1 MYWPF
6 FYDWTYILL
15 IPALILSMWAQF
27 RVSSTFN
34 RFSKVRAS
42 SGMTATQMAEQ
53 LLHAEGVYDVS
64 VERTRG
70 NLTDHYDPKNMVLRL
85 SDSTANSTSVAALG
99 VAAHEAGHV
108 LQHRDGYAPLMLRT
122 AAVPV
127 VNIGSNLSWPLFVA
141 GLIFSWEPLLYAGI
155 ALFALAVLFAL
166 IRGFRQAGAKG
177 LGSFWVDMVRIVMF
191 ILIPL
196 NLALSL
202 VLAGGGV
209 IQGLGTYDTALRI
222 TQTRGRLAADSP
234 RKAGLALA
242 LFERHVDAEALLARL
257 QLTPSGVVTPLMF
270 EHGLID
276 RARAFEEQLRRQ
288 GTPVEAHYF
297 EGLGHPLFRY
307 RERLGRVFYDIR
319 EITDKFLFKLKMNN

>member
-27 RVSSTFN
+27 RVSSTFS

-166 IRGFRQAGAKG
+166 ITLPVEFNASKRALAALETNGYLQHGEEMRGAKKVLSAAAMTYVASAFMAIMQLLRLLAIAGA
-177 LGSFWVDMVRIVMF
+177 
-191 ILIPL
+191 
-196 NLALSL
+196 
-202 VLAGGGV
+202 
-209 IQGLGTYDTALRI
+209 
-222 TQTRGRLAADSP
+222 
-234 RKAGLALA
+234 
-242 LFERHVDAEALLARL
+242 
-257 QLTPSGVVTPLMF
+257 
-270 EHGLID
+270 
-276 RARAFEEQLRRQ
+276 RR
-288 GTPVEAHYF
+288 
-297 EGLGHPLFRY
+297 
-307 RERLGRVFYDIR
+307 D
-319 EITDKFLFKLKMNN
+319 D

>member
-27 RVSSTFN
+27 RVSSTFS

-42 SGMTATQMAEQ
+42 SGKTATQMAEQ

-70 NLTDHYDPKNMVLRL
+70 NLTDHYDPRNMVLRL

-127 VNIGSNLSWPLFVA
+127 VNIGSNLSWPLFLV

-166 IRGFRQAGAKG
+166 ITLPWSSTPPNAPSRRWRQRLPPARRGDARREKG
-177 LGSFWVDMVRIVMF
+177 
-191 ILIPL
+191 
-196 NLALSL
+196 
-202 VLAGGGV
+202 
-209 IQGLGTYDTALRI
+209 ALR
-222 TQTRGRLAADSP
+222 RGHDLRGQRLHGHHAAFAPAGHRRGAP
-234 RKAGLALA
+234 R
-242 LFERHVDAEALLARL
+242 RL
-257 QLTPSGVVTPLMF
+257 TK
-270 EHGLID
+270 
-276 RARAFEEQLRRQ
+276 RQ
-288 GTPVEAHYF
+288 KMNIF
-297 EGLGHPLFRY
+297 
-307 RERLGRVFYDIR
+307 R
-319 EITDKFLFKLKMNN
+319 EITTNVRKTGAT

>member
-27 RVSSTFN
+27 RVSSTFS
-34 RFSKVRAS
+34 RFSKVRAF

-64 VERTRG
+64 VERTCG

-166 IRGFRQAGAKG
+166 ITLPVEFNASKRALAALETNGYLQPGEEMRGAKK
-177 LGSFWVDMVRIVMF
+177 V
-191 ILIPL
+191 
-196 NLALSL
+196 LS
-202 VLAGGGV
+202 AAAM
-209 IQGLGTYDTALRI
+209 TYVASAFMAIMQLLR
-222 TQTRGRLAADSP
+222 
-234 RKAGLALA
+234 
-242 LFERHVDAEALLARL
+242 LLAIAG
-257 QLTPSGVVTPLMF
+257 S
-270 EHGLID
+270 
-276 RARAFEEQLRRQ
+276 RR
-288 GTPVEAHYF
+288 
-297 EGLGHPLFRY
+297 
-307 RERLGRVFYDIR
+307 D
-319 EITDKFLFKLKMNN
+319 D

>member
-27 RVSSTFN
+27 RVSSTFS

-53 LLHAEGVYDVS
+53 LLHAEGVYAVS

-127 VNIGSNLSWPLFVA
+127 VNIGSNLSWPLFLV

-155 ALFALAVLFAL
+155 ALFALAVLFAIITL
-166 IRGFRQAGAKG
+166 PVEFNASKRALAALEANGYLQPGEEMRGAKK
-177 LGSFWVDMVRIVMF
+177 V
-191 ILIPL
+191 
-196 NLALSL
+196 LS
-202 VLAGGGV
+202 AAAM
-209 IQGLGTYDTALRI
+209 TYVASAFMAIMQLLR
-222 TQTRGRLAADSP
+222 
-234 RKAGLALA
+234 
-242 LFERHVDAEALLARL
+242 LLAIA
-257 QLTPSGVVTPLMF
+257 GV
-270 EHGLID
+270 
-276 RARAFEEQLRRQ
+276 RR
-288 GTPVEAHYF
+288 
-297 EGLGHPLFRY
+297 
-307 RERLGRVFYDIR
+307 D
-319 EITDKFLFKLKMNN
+319 D

>member
-27 RVSSTFN
+27 RVSSTFS

-127 VNIGSNLSWPLFVA
+127 VNIGSNLSWPLFLV
-141 GLIFSWEPLLYAGI
+141 GVIFSWEPLLYAGI

-166 IRGFRQAGAKG
+166 ITLPVEFNASKRALAALETNGYLQPGEEMRGAKK
-177 LGSFWVDMVRIVMF
+177 V
-191 ILIPL
+191 
-196 NLALSL
+196 LS
-202 VLAGGGV
+202 AAAM
-209 IQGLGTYDTALRI
+209 TYVASAFMAIMQLLR
-222 TQTRGRLAADSP
+222 
-234 RKAGLALA
+234 
-242 LFERHVDAEALLARL
+242 LLAIAG
-257 QLTPSGVVTPLMF
+257 S
-270 EHGLID
+270 
-276 RARAFEEQLRRQ
+276 RR
-288 GTPVEAHYF
+288 
-297 EGLGHPLFRY
+297 
-307 RERLGRVFYDIR
+307 D
-319 EITDKFLFKLKMNN
+319 D

>member
-1 MYWPF
+1 MYFPF
-6 FYDWTYILL
+6 FYDWTYLLL
-15 IPALILSMWAQF
+15 IPALLLSLWAQF
-27 RVSSTFN
+27 RVSSTFS

-53 LLHAEGVYDVS
+53 LLHSEGVYDVS

-127 VNIGSNLSWPLFVA
+127 VNIGSNLSWPLFLV

-166 IRGFRQAGAKG
+166 ITLPVEFNASKRALAALETNGYLQPGEEMRGAKKVLSAAAMTYVASAFMAIMQLLRLLAIAGA
-177 LGSFWVDMVRIVMF
+177 
-191 ILIPL
+191 
-196 NLALSL
+196 
-202 VLAGGGV
+202 
-209 IQGLGTYDTALRI
+209 
-222 TQTRGRLAADSP
+222 
-234 RKAGLALA
+234 
-242 LFERHVDAEALLARL
+242 
-257 QLTPSGVVTPLMF
+257 
-270 EHGLID
+270 
-276 RARAFEEQLRRQ
+276 RR
-288 GTPVEAHYF
+288 
-297 EGLGHPLFRY
+297 
-307 RERLGRVFYDIR
+307 D
-319 EITDKFLFKLKMNN
+319 D

>member
-1 MYWPF
+1 MYFPF
-6 FYDWTYILL
+6 FYDWTYLLL
-15 IPALILSMWAQF
+15 IPALLLSLWAQF

-127 VNIGSNLSWPLFVA
+127 VNIGSNLSWPLFLV
-141 GLIFSWEPLLYAGI
+141 GLIVSWEPLVYAGI
-155 ALFALAVLFAL
+155 ALFALAVLFAIITL
-166 IRGFRQAGAKG
+166 PVEFNASKRALAALEANGYLQPGEEMRGAKK
-177 LGSFWVDMVRIVMF
+177 V
-191 ILIPL
+191 
-196 NLALSL
+196 LS
-202 VLAGGGV
+202 AAAM
-209 IQGLGTYDTALRI
+209 TYVASAFMAIMQLLR
-222 TQTRGRLAADSP
+222 
-234 RKAGLALA
+234 
-242 LFERHVDAEALLARL
+242 LLAIAG
-257 QLTPSGVVTPLMF
+257 S
-270 EHGLID
+270 
-276 RARAFEEQLRRQ
+276 RR
-288 GTPVEAHYF
+288 
-297 EGLGHPLFRY
+297 
-307 RERLGRVFYDIR
+307 D
-319 EITDKFLFKLKMNN
+319 D

>member
-1 MYWPF
+1 MYFPF
-6 FYDWTYILL
+6 FYDWTYLLL
-15 IPALILSMWAQF
+15 IPALLLSLWAQF
-27 RVSSTFN
+27 RVSSTFS

-127 VNIGSNLSWPLFVA
+127 VNIGSNLSWPLFLV
-141 GLIFSWEPLLYAGI
+141 GLIFSWEPLVYAGI

-166 IRGFRQAGAKG
+166 ITLPVEFNASKRALAALEANGYLQPGEEMRGARKVLSAAAMTYVASAFMAIMQLLRLLAIAGA
-177 LGSFWVDMVRIVMF
+177 
-191 ILIPL
+191 
-196 NLALSL
+196 
-202 VLAGGGV
+202 
-209 IQGLGTYDTALRI
+209 
-222 TQTRGRLAADSP
+222 
-234 RKAGLALA
+234 
-242 LFERHVDAEALLARL
+242 
-257 QLTPSGVVTPLMF
+257 
-270 EHGLID
+270 
-276 RARAFEEQLRRQ
+276 RR
-288 GTPVEAHYF
+288 
-297 EGLGHPLFRY
+297 
-307 RERLGRVFYDIR
+307 D
-319 EITDKFLFKLKMNN
+319 D

>member
-127 VNIGSNLSWPLFVA
+127 VNIGSNLSWPLFVV
-141 GLIFSWEPLLYAGI
+141 GLIFSWEPLLYVGI
-155 ALFALAVLFAL
+155 GLFALAVLFAL
-166 IRGFRQAGAKG
+166 ITLPVEFNASKRALVALETNGYLQPGEEMRGAKK
-177 LGSFWVDMVRIVMF
+177 V
-191 ILIPL
+191 
-196 NLALSL
+196 LS
-202 VLAGGGV
+202 AAAM
-209 IQGLGTYDTALRI
+209 TYVASAFMAIMQLLR
-222 TQTRGRLAADSP
+222 
-234 RKAGLALA
+234 
-242 LFERHVDAEALLARL
+242 LLAIAG
-257 QLTPSGVVTPLMF
+257 S
-270 EHGLID
+270 
-276 RARAFEEQLRRQ
+276 RR
-288 GTPVEAHYF
+288 
-297 EGLGHPLFRY
+297 
-307 RERLGRVFYDIR
+307 D
-319 EITDKFLFKLKMNN
+319 D

>member
-27 RVSSTFN
+27 RVSSTFS

-127 VNIGSNLSWPLFVA
+127 VNIGSNLSWPLFVV
-141 GLIFSWEPLLYAGI
+141 GLIFSWEPLLYVGI
-155 ALFALAVLFAL
+155 SLFALAVLFAL
-166 IRGFRQAGAKG
+166 ITLPVEFNASKRALAALEANGYLQPGEEMRGAKK
-177 LGSFWVDMVRIVMF
+177 V
-191 ILIPL
+191 
-196 NLALSL
+196 LS
-202 VLAGGGV
+202 AAAM
-209 IQGLGTYDTALRI
+209 TYVASAFMAIMQLLR
-222 TQTRGRLAADSP
+222 
-234 RKAGLALA
+234 
-242 LFERHVDAEALLARL
+242 LLAIA
-257 QLTPSGVVTPLMF
+257 GV
-270 EHGLID
+270 
-276 RARAFEEQLRRQ
+276 RR
-288 GTPVEAHYF
+288 
-297 EGLGHPLFRY
+297 
-307 RERLGRVFYDIR
+307 D
-319 EITDKFLFKLKMNN
+319 D

>member
-1 MYWPF
+1 MYFPF
-6 FYDWTYILL
+6 FYDWTYLLL
-15 IPALILSMWAQF
+15 IPALLLSLWAQF

-127 VNIGSNLSWPLFVA
+127 VNIGSNLSWPLFLV

-166 IRGFRQAGAKG
+166 ITLPVEFNASKRA
-177 LGSFWVDMVRIVMF
+177 
-191 ILIPL
+191 
-196 NLALSL
+196 
-202 VLAGGGV
+202 
-209 IQGLGTYDTALRI
+209 
-222 TQTRGRLAADSP
+222 LAALETNGYLQP
-234 RKAGLALA
+234 GEEMRGARKVLSAAAMTYVASAFMAIMQLL
-242 LFERHVDAEALLARL
+242 RLLAIA
-257 QLTPSGVVTPLMF
+257 GV
-270 EHGLID
+270 
-276 RARAFEEQLRRQ
+276 RR
-288 GTPVEAHYF
+288 
-297 EGLGHPLFRY
+297 
-307 RERLGRVFYDIR
+307 D
-319 EITDKFLFKLKMNN
+319 D

>member
-127 VNIGSNLSWPLFVA
+127 VNIGSNLSWPLFVV
-141 GLIFSWEPLLYAGI
+141 GLIFSWEPLLYVGI
-155 ALFALAVLFAL
+155 GLFALAVLFAL
-166 IRGFRQAGAKG
+166 ITLPVEFNASKRALVALEANGYLQPGEEMRGAKK
-177 LGSFWVDMVRIVMF
+177 V
-191 ILIPL
+191 
-196 NLALSL
+196 LS
-202 VLAGGGV
+202 AAAM
-209 IQGLGTYDTALRI
+209 TYVASAFMAIMQLLR
-222 TQTRGRLAADSP
+222 
-234 RKAGLALA
+234 
-242 LFERHVDAEALLARL
+242 LLAIAG
-257 QLTPSGVVTPLMF
+257 S
-270 EHGLID
+270 
-276 RARAFEEQLRRQ
+276 RR
-288 GTPVEAHYF
+288 
-297 EGLGHPLFRY
+297 
-307 RERLGRVFYDIR
+307 D
-319 EITDKFLFKLKMNN
+319 D

>member
-1 MYWPF
+1 MYFPF
-6 FYDWTYILL
+6 FYDWTYLLL
-15 IPALILSMWAQF
+15 IPALLLSLWAQF

-127 VNIGSNLSWPLFVA
+127 VNIGSNLSWPLFLV

-166 IRGFRQAGAKG
+166 ITLPVEFNASKRA
-177 LGSFWVDMVRIVMF
+177 
-191 ILIPL
+191 
-196 NLALSL
+196 
-202 VLAGGGV
+202 
-209 IQGLGTYDTALRI
+209 
-222 TQTRGRLAADSP
+222 LAALEANGYLQP
-234 RKAGLALA
+234 GEEMRGARKVLSAAAMTYVASAFMAIMQLL
-242 LFERHVDAEALLARL
+242 RLLAIA
-257 QLTPSGVVTPLMF
+257 GV
-270 EHGLID
+270 
-276 RARAFEEQLRRQ
+276 RR
-288 GTPVEAHYF
+288 
-297 EGLGHPLFRY
+297 
-307 RERLGRVFYDIR
+307 D
-319 EITDKFLFKLKMNN
+319 D

>member
-127 VNIGSNLSWPLFVA
+127 VNIGSNLSWPLFLV

-155 ALFALAVLFAL
+155 ALFALAVFFAL
-166 IRGFRQAGAKG
+166 ITLPVEFNASKRA
-177 LGSFWVDMVRIVMF
+177 
-191 ILIPL
+191 
-196 NLALSL
+196 
-202 VLAGGGV
+202 
-209 IQGLGTYDTALRI
+209 
-222 TQTRGRLAADSP
+222 LAALEANGYLQP
-234 RKAGLALA
+234 GEEMRGARKVLSAAAMTYVASAFMAIMQLL
-242 LFERHVDAEALLARL
+242 RLLAIAG
-257 QLTPSGVVTPLMF
+257 S
-270 EHGLID
+270 
-276 RARAFEEQLRRQ
+276 RR
-288 GTPVEAHYF
+288 
-297 EGLGHPLFRY
+297 
-307 RERLGRVFYDIR
+307 D
-319 EITDKFLFKLKMNN
+319 D

>member
-27 RVSSTFN
+27 RVSSTFS

-70 NLTDHYDPKNMVLRL
+70 NLTDHYDPRNMVLRL

-127 VNIGSNLSWPLFVA
+127 VNIGSNLSWPLFLV
-141 GLIFSWEPLLYAGI
+141 GLIFSWDPLLYAGI

-166 IRGFRQAGAKG
+166 ITLPVEFNASKRALAALEANGYLQPGEEMRGAKKVLSAAAMTYVASAFMAIMQLLRLLAIAGA
-177 LGSFWVDMVRIVMF
+177 
-191 ILIPL
+191 
-196 NLALSL
+196 
-202 VLAGGGV
+202 
-209 IQGLGTYDTALRI
+209 
-222 TQTRGRLAADSP
+222 
-234 RKAGLALA
+234 
-242 LFERHVDAEALLARL
+242 
-257 QLTPSGVVTPLMF
+257 
-270 EHGLID
+270 
-276 RARAFEEQLRRQ
+276 RR
-288 GTPVEAHYF
+288 
-297 EGLGHPLFRY
+297 
-307 RERLGRVFYDIR
+307 D
-319 EITDKFLFKLKMNN
+319 D

>member
-27 RVSSTFN
+27 RVSSTFS

-127 VNIGSNLSWPLFVA
+127 VNIGSNLSWPLFVV
-141 GLIFSWEPLLYAGI
+141 GLIFSWDPLLYAGI

-166 IRGFRQAGAKG
+166 ITLPVEFNASKRALAALETNGYLQPGEEMRGAKKVLSAAAMTYVASAFMAIMQLLRLLAIAGA
-177 LGSFWVDMVRIVMF
+177 
-191 ILIPL
+191 
-196 NLALSL
+196 
-202 VLAGGGV
+202 
-209 IQGLGTYDTALRI
+209 
-222 TQTRGRLAADSP
+222 
-234 RKAGLALA
+234 
-242 LFERHVDAEALLARL
+242 
-257 QLTPSGVVTPLMF
+257 
-270 EHGLID
+270 
-276 RARAFEEQLRRQ
+276 RR
-288 GTPVEAHYF
+288 
-297 EGLGHPLFRY
+297 
-307 RERLGRVFYDIR
+307 D
-319 EITDKFLFKLKMNN
+319 D

>member
-27 RVSSTFN
+27 RVSSTFS

-127 VNIGSNLSWPLFVA
+127 VNIGSNLSWPLFLV

-166 IRGFRQAGAKG
+166 ITLPVEFNASKRALAALEANGYLQPGEAMRGAKK
-177 LGSFWVDMVRIVMF
+177 V
-191 ILIPL
+191 
-196 NLALSL
+196 LS
-202 VLAGGGV
+202 AAAM
-209 IQGLGTYDTALRI
+209 TYVASAFMAIMQLLR
-222 TQTRGRLAADSP
+222 
-234 RKAGLALA
+234 
-242 LFERHVDAEALLARL
+242 LLAIAG
-257 QLTPSGVVTPLMF
+257 S
-270 EHGLID
+270 
-276 RARAFEEQLRRQ
+276 RR
-288 GTPVEAHYF
+288 
-297 EGLGHPLFRY
+297 
-307 RERLGRVFYDIR
+307 D
-319 EITDKFLFKLKMNN
+319 D

>member
-1 MYWPF
+1 MYFPF
-6 FYDWTYILL
+6 FYDWTYLLL

-27 RVSSTFN
+27 RVSSTFS

-127 VNIGSNLSWPLFVA
+127 VNIGSNLSWPLFLV

-166 IRGFRQAGAKG
+166 ITLPVEFNASKRALAALEANGYLQPGEEMRGAKKVLSAAAMTYVASAFMAIMQLLRLLAIAGA
-177 LGSFWVDMVRIVMF
+177 
-191 ILIPL
+191 
-196 NLALSL
+196 
-202 VLAGGGV
+202 
-209 IQGLGTYDTALRI
+209 
-222 TQTRGRLAADSP
+222 
-234 RKAGLALA
+234 
-242 LFERHVDAEALLARL
+242 
-257 QLTPSGVVTPLMF
+257 
-270 EHGLID
+270 
-276 RARAFEEQLRRQ
+276 RR
-288 GTPVEAHYF
+288 
-297 EGLGHPLFRY
+297 
-307 RERLGRVFYDIR
+307 D
-319 EITDKFLFKLKMNN
+319 D

>member
-27 RVSSTFN
+27 RVSSTFS

-127 VNIGSNLSWPLFVA
+127 VNIGSNLSWPLFLV

-166 IRGFRQAGAKG
+166 ITLPVEFNASKRALAALETNGYLQPGEEMRGAKKVLSAAAMTYVASAFMAIMQLLRLLAIAGA
-177 LGSFWVDMVRIVMF
+177 
-191 ILIPL
+191 
-196 NLALSL
+196 
-202 VLAGGGV
+202 
-209 IQGLGTYDTALRI
+209 
-222 TQTRGRLAADSP
+222 
-234 RKAGLALA
+234 
-242 LFERHVDAEALLARL
+242 
-257 QLTPSGVVTPLMF
+257 
-270 EHGLID
+270 
-276 RARAFEEQLRRQ
+276 RR
-288 GTPVEAHYF
+288 
-297 EGLGHPLFRY
+297 
-307 RERLGRVFYDIR
+307 D
-319 EITDKFLFKLKMNN
+319 D

>member
-27 RVSSTFN
+27 RVSSTFS

-127 VNIGSNLSWPLFVA
+127 VNIGSNLSWPLFLV

-155 ALFALAVLFAL
+155 ALFALEVLFAL
-166 IRGFRQAGAKG
+166 ITLPVEFNASKRA
-177 LGSFWVDMVRIVMF
+177 
-191 ILIPL
+191 
-196 NLALSL
+196 
-202 VLAGGGV
+202 
-209 IQGLGTYDTALRI
+209 
-222 TQTRGRLAADSP
+222 LAALEANGYLQP
-234 RKAGLALA
+234 GEEMRGARKVLSAAAMTYVASAFMAIMQLL
-242 LFERHVDAEALLARL
+242 RLLAIA
-257 QLTPSGVVTPLMF
+257 GV
-270 EHGLID
+270 
-276 RARAFEEQLRRQ
+276 RR
-288 GTPVEAHYF
+288 
-297 EGLGHPLFRY
+297 
-307 RERLGRVFYDIR
+307 D
-319 EITDKFLFKLKMNN
+319 D

>member
-27 RVSSTFN
+27 RVSSTFS

-127 VNIGSNLSWPLFVA
+127 VNIGSNLSWPLFVV

-166 IRGFRQAGAKG
+166 ITLPVEFNASKRAFAALEANGYLQPGEEMRGARKVLSAAAMTYVASAFMAIMQLLRLLAIAGA
-177 LGSFWVDMVRIVMF
+177 
-191 ILIPL
+191 
-196 NLALSL
+196 
-202 VLAGGGV
+202 
-209 IQGLGTYDTALRI
+209 
-222 TQTRGRLAADSP
+222 
-234 RKAGLALA
+234 
-242 LFERHVDAEALLARL
+242 
-257 QLTPSGVVTPLMF
+257 
-270 EHGLID
+270 
-276 RARAFEEQLRRQ
+276 RR
-288 GTPVEAHYF
+288 
-297 EGLGHPLFRY
+297 
-307 RERLGRVFYDIR
+307 D
-319 EITDKFLFKLKMNN
+319 D

>member
-1 MYWPF
+1 MYFPF
-6 FYDWTYILL
+6 FYDWTYLLL
-15 IPALILSMWAQF
+15 IPALLLSLWAQF
-27 RVSSTFN
+27 RVSSTFS

-127 VNIGSNLSWPLFVA
+127 VNIGSNLSWPLFLV

-166 IRGFRQAGAKG
+166 ITLPVEFNASKRALAALETNGYLQPGEEMRGAKKVLSAAAMTYVASAFMAIMQLLRLLAIAGA
-177 LGSFWVDMVRIVMF
+177 
-191 ILIPL
+191 
-196 NLALSL
+196 
-202 VLAGGGV
+202 
-209 IQGLGTYDTALRI
+209 
-222 TQTRGRLAADSP
+222 
-234 RKAGLALA
+234 
-242 LFERHVDAEALLARL
+242 
-257 QLTPSGVVTPLMF
+257 
-270 EHGLID
+270 
-276 RARAFEEQLRRQ
+276 RR
-288 GTPVEAHYF
+288 
-297 EGLGHPLFRY
+297 
-307 RERLGRVFYDIR
+307 D
-319 EITDKFLFKLKMNN
+319 D

>member
-27 RVSSTFN
+27 RVSSTFS
-34 RFSKVRAS
+34 RFSKVRAF

-127 VNIGSNLSWPLFVA
+127 VNIGSNLSWPLFLV

-166 IRGFRQAGAKG
+166 ITLPVEFNASKRALAALEANGYLQPGEEMRGAKK
-177 LGSFWVDMVRIVMF
+177 V
-191 ILIPL
+191 
-196 NLALSL
+196 LS
-202 VLAGGGV
+202 AAAM
-209 IQGLGTYDTALRI
+209 TYVASAFMAIMQLLR
-222 TQTRGRLAADSP
+222 
-234 RKAGLALA
+234 
-242 LFERHVDAEALLARL
+242 LLAIAG
-257 QLTPSGVVTPLMF
+257 S
-270 EHGLID
+270 
-276 RARAFEEQLRRQ
+276 RR
-288 GTPVEAHYF
+288 
-297 EGLGHPLFRY
+297 
-307 RERLGRVFYDIR
+307 D
-319 EITDKFLFKLKMNN
+319 D

>member
-1 MYWPF
+1 MYFPF
-6 FYDWTYILL
+6 FYDWTYLLL
-15 IPALILSMWAQF
+15 IPALLLSLWAQF

-34 RFSKVRAS
+34 RFSRVRAS

-141 GLIFSWEPLLYAGI
+141 GLIFSWEPLLYVGI

-166 IRGFRQAGAKG
+166 ITLPVEFNASKRALAALETNGYLQPGEEMRGAKK
-177 LGSFWVDMVRIVMF
+177 V
-191 ILIPL
+191 
-196 NLALSL
+196 LS
-202 VLAGGGV
+202 AAAM
-209 IQGLGTYDTALRI
+209 TYVASAFMAIMQLLR
-222 TQTRGRLAADSP
+222 
-234 RKAGLALA
+234 
-242 LFERHVDAEALLARL
+242 LLAIAG
-257 QLTPSGVVTPLMF
+257 S
-270 EHGLID
+270 
-276 RARAFEEQLRRQ
+276 RR
-288 GTPVEAHYF
+288 
-297 EGLGHPLFRY
+297 
-307 RERLGRVFYDIR
+307 D
-319 EITDKFLFKLKMNN
+319 D

>member
-1 MYWPF
+1 MYFPF
-6 FYDWTYILL
+6 FYDWTYLLL
-15 IPALILSMWAQF
+15 IPALLLSLWAQF
-27 RVSSTFN
+27 RVSSTFS

-127 VNIGSNLSWPLFVA
+127 VNIGSNLSWPLFLV
-141 GLIFSWEPLLYAGI
+141 GLIVSWEPLVYAGI

-166 IRGFRQAGAKG
+166 ITLPVEFNASKRA
-177 LGSFWVDMVRIVMF
+177 
-191 ILIPL
+191 
-196 NLALSL
+196 
-202 VLAGGGV
+202 
-209 IQGLGTYDTALRI
+209 
-222 TQTRGRLAADSP
+222 LAALETNGYLQP
-234 RKAGLALA
+234 GEEMRGARKVLSAAAMTYVASAFMAIMQLL
-242 LFERHVDAEALLARL
+242 RLLAIA
-257 QLTPSGVVTPLMF
+257 GV
-270 EHGLID
+270 
-276 RARAFEEQLRRQ
+276 RR
-288 GTPVEAHYF
+288 
-297 EGLGHPLFRY
+297 
-307 RERLGRVFYDIR
+307 D
-319 EITDKFLFKLKMNN
+319 D

>member
-27 RVSSTFN
+27 RVSSTFS

-122 AAVPV
+122 AVPV
-127 VNIGSNLSWPLFVA
+127 VNIGSNLSWPLFLV

-166 IRGFRQAGAKG
+166 ITLPVEFNASKRALAALETNGYLQPGEEMRGAKK
-177 LGSFWVDMVRIVMF
+177 V
-191 ILIPL
+191 
-196 NLALSL
+196 LS
-202 VLAGGGV
+202 AAAM
-209 IQGLGTYDTALRI
+209 TYVASAFMAIMQLLR
-222 TQTRGRLAADSP
+222 
-234 RKAGLALA
+234 
-242 LFERHVDAEALLARL
+242 LLAIAG
-257 QLTPSGVVTPLMF
+257 S
-270 EHGLID
+270 
-276 RARAFEEQLRRQ
+276 RR
-288 GTPVEAHYF
+288 
-297 EGLGHPLFRY
+297 
-307 RERLGRVFYDIR
+307 D
-319 EITDKFLFKLKMNN
+319 D

>member
-127 VNIGSNLSWPLFVA
+127 VNIGSNLSWPLFLV

-166 IRGFRQAGAKG
+166 ITLPVEFNASKRALAALETNGYLQPGEEMRGAKK
-177 LGSFWVDMVRIVMF
+177 V
-191 ILIPL
+191 
-196 NLALSL
+196 LS
-202 VLAGGGV
+202 AAAM
-209 IQGLGTYDTALRI
+209 TYVASAFMAIMQLLR
-222 TQTRGRLAADSP
+222 
-234 RKAGLALA
+234 
-242 LFERHVDAEALLARL
+242 LLAIA
-257 QLTPSGVVTPLMF
+257 GV
-270 EHGLID
+270 
-276 RARAFEEQLRRQ
+276 RR
-288 GTPVEAHYF
+288 
-297 EGLGHPLFRY
+297 
-307 RERLGRVFYDIR
+307 D
-319 EITDKFLFKLKMNN
+319 D

>member
-1 MYWPF
+1 
-6 FYDWTYILL
+6 
-15 IPALILSMWAQF
+15 MWAQF
-27 RVSSTFN
+27 RVSSTFS

-127 VNIGSNLSWPLFVA
+127 VNIGSNLSWPLFLV

-166 IRGFRQAGAKG
+166 ITLPVEFNASKRALAALEANGYLQPGEEMRGAKKVLSAAAMTYVASAFMAIMQLLRLLAIAGA
-177 LGSFWVDMVRIVMF
+177 
-191 ILIPL
+191 
-196 NLALSL
+196 
-202 VLAGGGV
+202 
-209 IQGLGTYDTALRI
+209 
-222 TQTRGRLAADSP
+222 
-234 RKAGLALA
+234 
-242 LFERHVDAEALLARL
+242 
-257 QLTPSGVVTPLMF
+257 
-270 EHGLID
+270 
-276 RARAFEEQLRRQ
+276 RR
-288 GTPVEAHYF
+288 
-297 EGLGHPLFRY
+297 
-307 RERLGRVFYDIR
+307 D
-319 EITDKFLFKLKMNN
+319 D

>member
-27 RVSSTFN
+27 RVSSTFS

-127 VNIGSNLSWPLFVA
+127 VNIGSNLSWPLFLV
-141 GLIFSWEPLLYAGI
+141 GLIVSWEPLVYAGI

-166 IRGFRQAGAKG
+166 ITLPVEFNASKRALAALEANGYLQPGEEMRGAKKVLSAAAMTYVASAFMAIMQLLRLLAIAGA
-177 LGSFWVDMVRIVMF
+177 
-191 ILIPL
+191 
-196 NLALSL
+196 
-202 VLAGGGV
+202 
-209 IQGLGTYDTALRI
+209 
-222 TQTRGRLAADSP
+222 
-234 RKAGLALA
+234 
-242 LFERHVDAEALLARL
+242 
-257 QLTPSGVVTPLMF
+257 
-270 EHGLID
+270 
-276 RARAFEEQLRRQ
+276 RR
-288 GTPVEAHYF
+288 
-297 EGLGHPLFRY
+297 
-307 RERLGRVFYDIR
+307 D
-319 EITDKFLFKLKMNN
+319 D

>member
-27 RVSSTFN
+27 RVSSTFS

-127 VNIGSNLSWPLFVA
+127 VNIGSNLSWPLFLV
-141 GLIFSWEPLLYAGI
+141 GLIVSWEPLVYAGI
-155 ALFALAVLFAL
+155 ALFALAVLFA
-166 IRGFRQAGAKG
+166 I
-177 LGSFWVDMVRIVMF
+177 
-191 ILIPL
+191 
-196 NLALSL
+196 
-202 VLAGGGV
+202 
-209 IQGLGTYDTALRI
+209 I
-222 TQTRGRLAADSP
+222 TLPVEFNASKRALAALEANGYLQP
-234 RKAGLALA
+234 GEEMRGARKVLSAAAMTYVASAFMAIMQLL
-242 LFERHVDAEALLARL
+242 RLLAIA
-257 QLTPSGVVTPLMF
+257 GV
-270 EHGLID
+270 
-276 RARAFEEQLRRQ
+276 RR
-288 GTPVEAHYF
+288 
-297 EGLGHPLFRY
+297 
-307 RERLGRVFYDIR
+307 D
-319 EITDKFLFKLKMNN
+319 D

>member
-27 RVSSTFN
+27 RVSSTFS

-127 VNIGSNLSWPLFVA
+127 VNIGSNLSWPLFLA

-166 IRGFRQAGAKG
+166 ITLPVEFNASKRALAALETNGYLQPGEEMRGAKK
-177 LGSFWVDMVRIVMF
+177 V
-191 ILIPL
+191 
-196 NLALSL
+196 LS
-202 VLAGGGV
+202 AAAM
-209 IQGLGTYDTALRI
+209 TYVASAFMAIMQLLR
-222 TQTRGRLAADSP
+222 
-234 RKAGLALA
+234 
-242 LFERHVDAEALLARL
+242 LLAIA
-257 QLTPSGVVTPLMF
+257 GV
-270 EHGLID
+270 
-276 RARAFEEQLRRQ
+276 RR
-288 GTPVEAHYF
+288 
-297 EGLGHPLFRY
+297 
-307 RERLGRVFYDIR
+307 D
-319 EITDKFLFKLKMNN
+319 D

>member
-1 MYWPF
+1 MYFPF
-6 FYDWTYILL
+6 FYDWTYLLL
-15 IPALILSMWAQF
+15 IPALLLSLWAQF

-34 RFSKVRAS
+34 RFSRVRAS

-127 VNIGSNLSWPLFVA
+127 VNIGSNLSWPLFLV

-155 ALFALAVLFAL
+155 ALFALAVLFAIITL
-166 IRGFRQAGAKG
+166 PVEFNASKRALAALEANGYLQPGEEMRGAKK
-177 LGSFWVDMVRIVMF
+177 V
-191 ILIPL
+191 
-196 NLALSL
+196 LS
-202 VLAGGGV
+202 AAAM
-209 IQGLGTYDTALRI
+209 TYVASAFMAIMQLLR
-222 TQTRGRLAADSP
+222 
-234 RKAGLALA
+234 
-242 LFERHVDAEALLARL
+242 LLAIA
-257 QLTPSGVVTPLMF
+257 GV
-270 EHGLID
+270 
-276 RARAFEEQLRRQ
+276 RR
-288 GTPVEAHYF
+288 
-297 EGLGHPLFRY
+297 
-307 RERLGRVFYDIR
+307 D
-319 EITDKFLFKLKMNN
+319 D